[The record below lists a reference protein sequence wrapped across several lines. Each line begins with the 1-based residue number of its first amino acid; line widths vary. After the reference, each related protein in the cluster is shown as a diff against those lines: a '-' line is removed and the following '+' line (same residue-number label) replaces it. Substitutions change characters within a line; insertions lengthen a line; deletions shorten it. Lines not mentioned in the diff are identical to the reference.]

1 MGARTRRSA
10 LRGLWPAAGLA
21 LLVACGGGGG
31 GGGGFAD
38 DGSGGSGFGS
48 GGSGSGGFGSGGSG
62 TPPFGSGSGGGSGA
76 VGDGP
81 RPAADAPVVVSNDAI
96 QGSVL
101 SGSSGNPVSGAAVVF
116 TGASLTTDSQGLFSQ
131 ANSAPIPRLVIEADA
146 AGHEPLYGVTE
157 VLGTVPSV
165 SILRLT
171 PYGVTTSVTVAS
183 GGTVSD
189 AGTGASITL
198 PAAALLSAGGGVAP
212 ATVDVRVSPV
222 SLGSDSNLL
231 SGDYTEAGGG
241 LLQAFGAV
249 TVTPSVAVDVVA
261 GQTLTL
267 RVPVSTR
274 SGATPSSATLY
285 YFDIATGRWV
295 ADGSAT
301 LVTGANPYYEAQ
313 VTRFAQ
319 WMVGSAVNSP
329 VTVTGCVVDDTGAP
343 AANVRM
349 AGDGVSYSSIDSAT
363 TNGAGQFT
371 VRALPNSQV
380 AIQGRRG
387 AFLTNAR
394 SVSVGAVPVTFTNCL
409 TIPTTNAATMRL
421 TWGSSP
427 SDIDSHLRTPGGTH
441 VYYVNQGSL
450 AGEPYASLDVDD
462 VTGFGPEVTT
472 IRRPKIGIY
481 RFYLHNFSQSFSPG
495 MTGSPTRLELNYA
508 GRTVVFSPPPG
519 EGSALWWHVFD
530 LEIGADCTMTLYRY
544 NRWRADEPQNPNAA
558 GSATECTPS

>member
-1 MGARTRRSA
+1 M
-10 LRGLWPAAGLA
+10 RGLWPAAGLA

-31 GGGGFAD
+31 GGTGSFAG
-38 DGSGGSGFGS
+38 DGSGTGGFGND
-48 GGSGSGGFGSGGSG
+48 GSGSGGFTGGGSG
-62 TPPFGSGSGGGSGA
+62 SPPFGGGGSGGGSGA

-81 RPAADAPVVVSNDAI
+81 RPAADPAVIVSNDAI

-101 SGSSGNPVSGAAVVF
+101 SGASGNPISGASVVF

-131 ANSAPIPRLVIEADA
+131 ANSAAIPRLVIEAA
-146 AGHEPLYGVTE
+146 AASYEPLYGVTE

-171 PYGVTTSVTVAS
+171 PYGTTSAVTVAS

-189 AGTGASITL
+189 TASGASVVL
-198 PAAALLSAGGGVAP
+198 PAAALLSSGGGAAP
-212 ATVDVRVSPV
+212 TTLDIRVSPV
-222 SLGSDSNLL
+222 NVGSDSNLL
-231 SGDYTEAGGG
+231 SGDYTDAGSTFV
-241 LLQAFGAV
+241 QSFGAV
-249 TVTPSVAVDVVA
+249 TVTPSIDVDVIS
-261 GQTLTL
+261 GQSLTI

-274 SGATPSSATLY
+274 SATTPASATAY

-295 ADGSAT
+295 SDGTAT
-301 LVTGANPYYEAQ
+301 LVTGATPYYEVTA
-313 VTRFAQ
+313 TRFAQ
-319 WMVGSAVNSP
+319 WMVGSAVNTP

-349 AGDGVSYSSIDSAT
+349 AGDGVTYSAVDSAT
-363 TNGAGQFT
+363 TDGAGQFT
-371 VRALPNSQV
+371 VRALANSQV

-421 TWGSSP
+421 TWGASP

-472 IRRPKIGIY
+472 IRRPKVGIY

-508 GRTVVFSPPPG
+508 GRTVVFSPPGG

-544 NRWRADEPQNPNAA
+544 NRWRADEPQNPNTASTAA
-558 GSATECTPS
+558 ECTPS

>member
-1 MGARTRRSA
+1 
-10 LRGLWPAAGLA
+10 
-21 LLVACGGGGG
+21 LLVACGGGS
-31 GGGGFAD
+31 
-38 DGSGGSGFGS
+38 GSGSFGSDGAGDGFGS
-48 GGSGSGGFGSGGSG
+48 GGAGGGGFSGGGSG

-81 RPAADAPVVVSNDAI
+81 RPAADAPVVVSSDDI

-101 SGSSGNPVSGAAVVF
+101 SGSTGNPIAGAAVTF
-116 TGASLTTDSQGLFSQ
+116 TAASLTTDAQGLFSQ
-131 ANSAPIPRLVIEADA
+131 ASSATIPRLVIEAIA
-146 AGHEPLYGVTE
+146 ANYEPLYGVTE

-171 PYGVTTSVTVAS
+171 PYGTTAAVTPAS
-183 GGTVSD
+183 GGSVTD
-189 AGTGASITL
+189 ASSGAAVIL
-198 PAAALLSAGGGVAP
+198 PSSSLQGVGGGLP
-212 ATVDVRVSPV
+212 PSTVDVRVSPV
-222 SLGSDSNLL
+222 NVGSDSNLL
-231 SGDYTEAGGG
+231 SGDYTDGGG
-241 LLQAFGAV
+241 TLLQSFGAV
-249 TVTPSVAVDVVA
+249 VITPSTELEVVA

-274 SGATPSSATLY
+274 SATTPSSATLY
-285 YFDIATGRWV
+285 YFDSDTGRWV
-295 ADGSAT
+295 ADGTAT
-301 LVTGANPYYEAQ
+301 LVSGATPYYEASI
-313 VTRFAQ
+313 TRFAQ

-349 AGDGVSYSSIDSAT
+349 AGDGVSYSSVDAAT
-363 TNGAGQFT
+363 SDGAGQFT
-371 VRALPNSQV
+371 IRALPNSQV

-387 AFLTNAR
+387 AYLTNAR

-421 TWGSSP
+421 TWGASP

-450 AGEPYASLDVDD
+450 AAEPYASLDVDD

-472 IRRPKIGIY
+472 IRRPKIGVY
-481 RFYLHNFSQSFSPG
+481 RFYLHNFSRSFSPG

-508 GRTVVFSPPPG
+508 GRTVVFSPPAG

-544 NRWRADEPQNPNAA
+544 NRWRADEPQNPNTA
-558 GSATECTPS
+558 STATECTPS